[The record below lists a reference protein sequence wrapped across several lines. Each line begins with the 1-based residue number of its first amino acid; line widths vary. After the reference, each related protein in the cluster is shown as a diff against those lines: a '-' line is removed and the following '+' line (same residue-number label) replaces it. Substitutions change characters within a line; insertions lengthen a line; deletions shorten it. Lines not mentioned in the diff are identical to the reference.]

1 MVILVF
7 NAGKTGPGV
16 GGYVLAANTKHFVSN
31 TVVLHYVLVANRK
44 QPASNTAV
52 LHSVLVENNDKHAQ
66 NAIRVLMAN

>member
-1 MVILVF
+1 MAILVF

-16 GGYVLAANTKHFVSN
+16 GGYVLAAN
-31 TVVLHYVLVANRK
+31 RK

-52 LHSVLVENNDKHAQ
+52 LHYVLAENNDKHAQ